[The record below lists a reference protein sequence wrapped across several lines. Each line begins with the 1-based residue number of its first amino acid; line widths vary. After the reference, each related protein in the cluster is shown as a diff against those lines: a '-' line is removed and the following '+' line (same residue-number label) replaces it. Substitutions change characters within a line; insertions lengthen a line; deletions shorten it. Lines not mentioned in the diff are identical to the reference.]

1 MTDYEVPDALKDEDE
16 DGDGVEFVM
25 PDALKEWHR

>member
-1 MTDYEVPDALKDEDE
+1 MTDYEVPDALKDEDS
-16 DGDGVEFVM
+16 DSDGVEFVM